1 MVQLKEIPVLVHRRT
16 NPDTLA
22 RLVELFDARLFDG
35 TVESI
40 PQADRA
46 AVRGMAIM
54 GKVDAALMDALPQ
67 LEIISHFGV
76 GYDGVDV
83 AHAVSRGLMVTNTP
97 DVLNDEVADTAV
109 GLLLNTVREFP
120 TAERHLREGRWTSGA
135 YPLTPMTLRG
145 RSIGIMGLGRI
156 GLAVAKRLEAFGLP
170 IAYHNRK
177 PRTDVAYRYL
187 PTLKDLAEAV
197 DTLVIVAPGGAE
209 TDRAV
214 NADILQ
220 ALGPNGVLINVGRG
234 TIVDEEALVE
244 ALESGTIRAA
254 GLDVF
259 AREPHVP
266 ERLLALPNAV
276 LLPHVASAS
285 RATRQAMGQLV
296 IDNLA
301 EWFAKGEA
309 ITPVPE
315 VSAAG
320 HVDRKRD

>member
-320 HVDRKRD
+320 LVDRKRD